1 MADSLSKI
9 SAMLE
14 SARALTLEAASSAS
28 ARLMD
33 ESPMSSKDISL
44 LLNGRSDRDKLSGMK
59 QVISMLAKGRD
70 VSEFFADVIKN
81 ISSNNLETRKLVY
94 TYLLRYADHEPDLAL
109 LSINTIQKTLGDK
122 SPELRALAIRVMSG
136 IRVPVIAQIITLAI
150 KQCANDLS
158 PMVRRAAAQ
167 SIAKCY
173 ELDPSNVQ
181 QLLELL
187 QKLLNDH
194 SPTVVGTALIAL
206 NKILPDRLD
215 LMHPVYRKVCRF
227 IHEFDEW
234 AQIAALDMLTKYARL
249 YIAKPRRFK
258 RPSSDT
264 KNDQLDAFYSGS
276 DASVKLGE
284 EVDLSP
290 EDDDETDVTVVD
302 SDLELLFSSVQPL
315 LFSRNGCVV
324 LEVAK
329 LYYYLGSS
337 QTFERYK
344 VAGPVSRLLRSDV
357 PVQHVALSNIRTM
370 SLKRARSFRQY
381 LTHFFVFPSDPFP
394 VAKLKIE
401 TLTLLFDK
409 SNMKTITSELQYYA
423 LTSFDQELI
432 SEAMRALGRC
442 ASTPE
447 CSPAQSEKILKWL
460 LKQVQSP
467 SPAVVSEALSVIR
480 VLVQR
485 DFQNQIP
492 TVVRLSKSL
501 SKPIVSSAKASIIWL
516 VGELCSL
523 ASEISVEVLRV
534 CTKDFA
540 AQDEIVRYQIVLL
553 AAKVYSCFL
562 DRQKSEDNPPD
573 EAAADI
579 IPKLFNHVMYLAR
592 YDTSYDTRDRARMF
606 SSLLTSSISNDI
618 ATLVLQAPKPCPV
631 FSLREMLSG
640 STNEKGI
647 TTTHP
652 ADLMLDSTSLVVG
665 HPLDSYKSIPPWTDR
680 DSLVD
685 PSVRDEEESTTSEPA
700 PTAISSASARVSSYP
715 QQQVDHGVVNGRKL
729 TQQTLEEFFGDIDDE
744 NNESEE
750 EESSSGE
757 EDDEDDDDEGEEEE
771 EEEDDGNVD
780 NDSDREEE
788 EESESESDTDEKS
801 SMLKSA

>member
-109 LSINTIQKTLGDK
+109 LSINTIQKSLGDK
-122 SPELRALAIRVMSG
+122 SPEIRALAIRVMSG

-181 QLLELL
+181 PLLELL

-194 SPTVVGTALIAL
+194 SPSVVGSALIAL

-234 AQIAALDMLTKYARL
+234 AQISALDMLTKYARL

-258 RPSSDT
+258 RPSSDA
-264 KNDQLDAFYSGS
+264 KNDQLDSFYSGS
-276 DASVKLGE
+276 DSSVKLGE

-290 EDDDETDVTVVD
+290 ENDDETDVTVVD
-302 SDLELLFSSVQPL
+302 SDLELLFSSVQTL
-315 LFSRNGCVV
+315 LFSRNGSVV

-357 PVQHVALSNIRTM
+357 PVQHVALANIRTM
-370 SLKRARSFRQY
+370 SLKRAKPFRQY
-381 LTHFFVFPSDPFP
+381 LTHFFVFPSDPLP

-409 SNMKTITSELQYYA
+409 SNMKAITSELQYYA
-423 LTSFDQELI
+423 LTSFDQGLI

-442 ASTPE
+442 ASAPE
-447 CSPAQSEKILKWL
+447 CPPAQSDKILKWL
-460 LKQVQSP
+460 LKQVQS
-467 SPAVVSEALSVIR
+467 SNSAVVSEALSVIR

-501 SKPIVSSAKASIIWL
+501 RKPIVSSAKASIIWL
-516 VGELCSL
+516 VGELSSL
-523 ASEISVEVLRV
+523 APEISVEVLRV

-540 AQDEIVRYQIVLL
+540 SQDEIVRYQISLL

-573 EAAADI
+573 ESSVDI
-579 IPKLFNHVMYLAR
+579 IPKLYNHVMYLAR
-592 YDTSYDTRDRARMF
+592 YDTSFDTRDRARMF

-640 STNEKGI
+640 SADEKAM

-685 PSVRDEEESTTSEPA
+685 PSVRDEEKTASSEPA
-700 PTAISSASARVSSYP
+700 PTAISSTSARASSYA
-715 QQQVDHGVVNGRKL
+715 QQQADHGVVNGRKL
-729 TQQTLEEFFGDIDDE
+729 TQQTLEEFFGDIKDE

-750 EESSSGE
+750 EKSSSEEDEDEDDEEDSE
-757 EDDEDDDDEGEEEE
+757 EDDDEH
-771 EEEDDGNVD
+771 D
-780 NDSDREEE
+780 NDSDEEEE
-788 EESESESDTDEKS
+788 EESESESDTNEKS